1 MLYRSD
7 HYGKRYASTSGR
19 PRSFDPDE
27 ALQRALMTFWAHGY
41 EGASMKLLQEATG
54 LSAPQL
60 YRAFESKE
68 RLFESAVALYQE
80 EYGFGVADSLPVIDA
95 LTDYLDRAAREFT
108 SEPGLGCLVSTG
120 LLTTGRD
127 AEAAAAVVRAER
139 DQALTALSTR
149 LAKAVADGELSESV
163 DVRGLTRTIGAL
175 IQGMSVQARDGATRE
190 DLGRLVATVRDLL
203 VTSVNRPASI

>member
-1 MLYRSD
+1 MEKVRK
-7 HYGKRYASTSGR
+7 HVGR

-41 EGASMKLLQEATG
+41 EGASMTLLQEATG

>member
-1 MLYRSD
+1 MEKVCK
-7 HYGKRYASTSGR
+7 HVGR

-41 EGASMKLLQEATG
+41 EGASMTLLQEATG

-68 RLFESAVALYQE
+68 RLFESAVALYQK

-163 DVRGLTRTIGAL
+163 DVCGLTRTIGAL